1 MGHALSKASCILVAD
16 GQNNGF
22 QAKLGTN
29 CNESSS
35 GTFLIIQCSRS
46 SRKKARTR
54 HKHCSFLSCWW
65 FLLMVGIQMSGIK
78 QGSPSKEQLKVV
90 MVLETKRLYKPSA
103 KGVFFSFLFLIL
115 SFLLVRPKGLTE
127 CRST

>member
-1 MGHALSKASCILVAD
+1 
-16 GQNNGF
+16 
-22 QAKLGTN
+22 
-29 CNESSS
+29 
-35 GTFLIIQCSRS
+35 
-46 SRKKARTR
+46 
-54 HKHCSFLSCWW
+54 
-65 FLLMVGIQMSGIK
+65 MVGIQMSGIK